1 MADLSTN
8 ISISLLNANGI
19 NIPID
24 RQRLA
29 EQL

>member
-1 MADLSTN
+1 MADLRTN
-8 ISISLLNANGI
+8 KSISLLNSNGI